1 MITTADASPWLR
13 RLRPGRHP
21 GPAPGSVPGV
31 AVVID
36 CQTMDLLGGV
46 RGRRYQNR
54 GNWAT
59 NRGGLADGKWV
70 VTGTFT
76 EPGGDEAA
84 CELFSRHPRRRDLT
98 SAPAAESPLVAA
110 QERGM
115 RDVVVAD
122 LRTDVTPFSVG
133 PVTAAPSCRRNRLDS
148 PRPLP
153 VGRVG
158 AHT

>member
-1 MITTADASPWLR
+1 MITTADASPWSR
-13 RLRPGRHP
+13 RLRLGRHP
-21 GPAPGSVPGV
+21 GPAPGSVLGV

-54 GNWAT
+54 GNGP
-59 NRGGLADGKWV
+59 R
-70 VTGTFT
+70 TGAAWLMGSGSSRAHSPNPAGTRPPANCS
-76 EPGGDEAA
+76 PGI
-84 CELFSRHPRRRDLT
+84 PRRRDLT
-98 SAPAAESPLVAA
+98 SAPAAESLLVAA

-115 RDVVVAD
+115 RDVVVAA